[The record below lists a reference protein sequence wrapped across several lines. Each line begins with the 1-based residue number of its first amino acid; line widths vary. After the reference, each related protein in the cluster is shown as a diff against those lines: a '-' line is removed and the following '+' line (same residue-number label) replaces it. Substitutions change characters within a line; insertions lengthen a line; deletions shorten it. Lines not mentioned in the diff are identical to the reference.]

1 MIQNNLLEQLYQ
13 SQNLNLRERQMQ
25 KPLIENEMYSAT
37 EQGEI
42 VSYYKNKRTVLKGF
56 FNKKTGYRKV
66 QIMIDGK
73 MKDYLVHVLV
83 AEAFAGRLLK
93 TNQCTHH
100 QDHNSSNNKPSN
112 LCIMT
117 IEQHLK
123 LHADEKKGISLT
135 QQHKRKISESNKGRV
150 ISQQVR
156 KKISQTEKGKIVSE
170 ETKQKMRHS
179 HSKRK
184 YSHSQ
189 TPQSIAKMLQT
200 RKKNKQKGIIQ

>member
-1 MIQNNLLEQLYQ
+1 
-13 SQNLNLRERQMQ
+13 
-25 KPLIENEMYSAT
+25 MYSAT

-123 LHADEKKGISLT
+123 LHADEKKGTSLST
-135 QQHKRKISESNKGRV
+135 QFTSWSTSPEVYASWVQDVAVNGTFYKSSSLN
-150 ISQQVR
+150 
-156 KKISQTEKGKIVSE
+156 E
-170 ETKQKMRHS
+170 EYDGANRIPIGWTVVN
-179 HSKRK
+179 
-184 YSHSQ
+184 
-189 TPQSIAKMLQT
+189 I
-200 RKKNKQKGIIQ
+200 